1 MSFWKDISP
10 TTAVK
15 DFRQVWTE
23 NPYRWRV
30 LAIAMAITTGLMAMI
45 IPKSERAAPERPTVT
60 YITAFAPGRSDDE
73 IIASNLENMK
83 KQEAIRADQEKR
95 AEFRKQMY
103 RELGRATGLDVDA
116 MEREIAEE
124 QAAEK
129 RAAEAEA
136 KAARERAA
144 DARRT
149 GSLGDQ

>member
-45 IPKSERAAPERPTVT
+45 IPKNERAAPERPTVT

-149 GSLGDQ
+149 GSVGDQ